1 VIAIYLALGTL
12 FGITIVKG
20 EMVSWL
26 RIQEMFRFDGF
37 HMYGVLGS
45 AVLVTAIGIR
55 ALSRRKALD
64 GTPIEVPLKDFSSS
78 VRYWAGGL
86 IFGLGWALGGACPG
100 PMFALVGAGLTV
112 YLAVIASALLGAW
125 VYAAVRRRLP
135 H

>member
-55 ALSRRKALD
+55 ALRRRTAVD
-64 GTPIEVPLKDFSSS
+64 GTPITVPAKDFGGGT
-78 VRYWAGGL
+78 RYWAGGVV
-86 IFGLGWALGGACPG
+86 FGLGWALGGACPG
-100 PMFALVGAGLTV
+100 PMFALLGAGFTVFLVAIAGALVGAW
-112 YLAVIASALLGAW
+112 A
-125 VYAAVRRRLP
+125 YAFLRPRLP